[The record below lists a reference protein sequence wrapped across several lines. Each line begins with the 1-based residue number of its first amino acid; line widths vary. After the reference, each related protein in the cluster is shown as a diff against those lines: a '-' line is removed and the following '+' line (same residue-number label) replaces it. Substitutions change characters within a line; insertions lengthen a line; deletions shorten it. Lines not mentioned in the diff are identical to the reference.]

1 MQYGKKSPMKK
12 IALSLSALCLAL
24 GAQAQTSASTSTQP
38 HTYGLLSLGQG
49 HLNADCSG
57 VQACDRNA
65 TGGKAVIGYAFGN
78 GFSLEGG
85 YSHFGKFRA
94 SDGTVGL
101 SAKPEAASLSG
112 AFTANLTPDLGLVGR
127 AGIARVRTK
136 LNAEVGALSGSGSES
151 HTQPI
156 VGLALNYALTPM
168 ARVELGVDATR
179 AEVQGERANVR
190 LVTVGARMAF

>member
-1 MQYGKKSPMKK
+1 MKK
-12 IALSLSALCLAL
+12 TAITLAALFLAA
-24 GAQAQTSASTSTQP
+24 GAQAQSSSMTATQP
-38 HTYGLLSLGQG
+38 HSYGLLSLGQG
-49 HLNADCSG
+49 HLNVDCSG

-65 TGGKAVIGYAFGN
+65 TGGKAVVGYAFGN
-78 GFSLEGG
+78 GFALEAG

-101 SAKPEAASLSG
+101 SARPEALSLGG
-112 AFTANLTPDLGLVGR
+112 AFTANLTPDMGLVAR
-127 AGIARVRTK
+127 AGVARVRTK
-136 LNAEVGALSGSGSES
+136 LGAEVGSLSGSDSES

-190 LVTVGARMAF
+190 LVTVGARFAF